1 MTYASLHSNTSD
13 YIGRRRRL
21 RVDQTKAEEVLWQEL
36 RNKKLGFVFRR
47 QFQIQKFIVD
57 FYCHE
62 LRLVVELDGPI
73 HAEQKEYDLFRTVK
87 LEKIGLLVVRY
98 RNDQVL
104 FEREA
109 MLQDLRTLCAKRN
122 SFLRTSTSP
131 NLS

>member
-1 MTYASLHSNTSD
+1 
-13 YIGRRRRL
+13 
-21 RVDQTKAEEVLWQEL
+21 VDQTKAEEVLWQEL